1 MSIHRSAAL
10 ALTTCAASL
19 TVAACTAG
27 VTTAPPATSAATSP
41 AAPSRSASVAAAN
54 SASPAASGRMIS
66 ITASIGSFPVPAG
79 AKVAENVAEN
89 QQIIVMFNSVAP
101 ANVSSFYAAALP
113 RAGYTISGNSLIS
126 QGGGTE
132 AVIEFSGHG
141 FKGNIATLSHF
152 SGAGVAIAGLG
163 TKNVSTI
170 ELSPS

>member
-27 VTTAPPATSAATSP
+27 VTTAPPAATSP

-66 ITASIGSFPVPAG
+66 ISASIDRFPVPAG
-79 AKVAENVAEN
+79 AKVAENVAES
-89 QQIIVMFNSVAP
+89 QQVIVMFNSVAP
-101 ANVSSFYAAALP
+101 AKVSSFYATALP
-113 RAGYTISGNSLIS
+113 RAGYKISGNSLIS
-126 QGGGTE
+126 EGGGTE
-132 AVIEFSGHG
+132 AIIQFSGHG

-152 SGAGVAIAGLG
+152 SGAGVAVAGLG

-170 ELSPS
+170 ELSPA

>member
-27 VTTAPPATSAATSP
+27 VTTATSAATSP
-41 AAPSRSASVAAAN
+41 AAPSRSASVAAAA
-54 SASPAASGRMIS
+54 SAGSAAAGRMIS
-66 ITASIGSFPVPAG
+66 ISGSIGSFPVPAG
-79 AKVAENVAEN
+79 AKVAENVGAS
-89 QQIIVMFNSVAP
+89 QQIIVIFSSVTP

-113 RAGYTISGNSLIS
+113 RAGYAISGNSVIS
-126 QGGGTE
+126 EGGGTE
-132 AVIEFSGHG
+132 AIIQFSGHG
-141 FKGNIATLSHF
+141 YKGNIAALSHF
-152 SGAGVAIAGLG
+152 SGAGVSVAGLG